1 MIPVVPHSAA
11 DRNMVS
17 GGAVARPPRGDQ
29 PGKGVS
35 RMFKRCLTWRRL
47 LGAAAVA
54 AAAVSVNSG
63 STAQAQPGIS
73 QPTDWERF
81 YHYPYVYYPQNF
93 QPRVQF
99 DSLYYKYPQERRIP
113 VYRADWYNYYP
124 NTRPYHS
131 GHHFELDVF

>member
-1 MIPVVPHSAA
+1 ML
-11 DRNMVS
+11 
-17 GGAVARPPRGDQ
+17 
-29 PGKGVS
+29 
-35 RMFKRCLTWRRL
+35 KRCLAWRRC
-47 LGAAAVA
+47 LGAAVVA
-54 AAAVSVNSG
+54 AAFAG
-63 STAQAQPGIS
+63 AASTAKAQYGVS

-81 YHYPYVYYPQNF
+81 YHYPYVYYPTNF

-99 DSLYYKYPQERRIP
+99 DEEALDELAESIRERGVLQPILLRPDKYPPERRIP